1 MEKCTSLK
9 DILYLQGAFLRSD
22 VFEAIPPLCQR
33 TSAIINEVFSSPDTV
48 MTKLVLNIYQGK
60 LEVLPHL
67 IVCSSCMSL
76 VLYAADNVNRFISF
90 KEEYKILQFC
100 SYLFTMY
107 SLFKFQFD
115 MTLTYRIASC
125 L

>member
-1 MEKCTSLK
+1 MSRKPANEEVHSSKRYSC
-9 DILYLQGAFLRSD
+9 LQGAFLRSD

-67 IVCSSCMSL
+67 DVFCSCPWL
-76 VLYAADNVNRFISF
+76 LLYAAADVIGRESF
-90 KEEYKILQFC
+90 KEEWQIVQLWEIFVTVY
-100 SYLFTMY
+100 
-107 SLFKFQFD
+107 
-115 MTLTYRIASC
+115 AE
-125 L
+125 